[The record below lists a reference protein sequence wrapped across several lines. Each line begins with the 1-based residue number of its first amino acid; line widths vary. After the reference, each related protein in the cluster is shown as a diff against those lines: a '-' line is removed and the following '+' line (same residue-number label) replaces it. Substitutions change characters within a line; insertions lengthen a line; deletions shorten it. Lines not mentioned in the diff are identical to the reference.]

1 METFRLRDCFRGW
14 TGCRSGIRRDRA
26 AARQLARMILAAI
39 VLLELATGSTPAA
52 FGFQQEATA
61 PHWIWHP

>member
-1 METFRLRDCFRGW
+1 
-14 TGCRSGIRRDRA
+14 
-26 AARQLARMILAAI
+26 MILAAI

-61 PHWIWHP
+61 PH